1 MSAKGASMNHEYLQF
16 PTYPLYT
23 VRRTLFGVQCTA
35 YSVRRTVYGVQCTAY
50 SVQTCVFPRG
60 CAVAHVGPQPP
71 LAEHHR

>member
-35 YSVRRTVYGVQCTAY
+35 YSVRRTVYGVQYTAY
-50 SVQTCVFPRG
+50 SVQRTVYRPVSFPV
-60 CAVAHVGPQPP
+60 VAQLPMLVPS
-71 LAEHHR
+71 RR